1 VKKQDF
7 DVLSVGD
14 ACLDVIITNLDN
26 DINVHEVVHGN
37 FAQVLPGGGF
47 TTPAAMQ
54 RLGVKVAWAADFGTD
69 EISKFILKEISR
81 EGIDLSYSKVVN
93 RNLQRI
99 SVSLSKESNRSF
111 LSYQDRN
118 PFIPAAFTGIVKAR
132 AKVVYMPGSLFG
144 WMFDIGAFIAKMRR
158 MKIIVDGNGVERY
171 LLRQNKVK
179 RALRKMDVFILNA
192 AEACH
197 LAEENDIHLAMK
209 RLGKYCKLIVVKN
222 GRNGALALEE
232 NKIIEIPAIPVNAV
246 DTTGA
251 GDCFNAGYIASWLS
265 GLSLQ
270 ECLQRANIV
279 AGLSTTVAGG
289 AAKTIRNEDVQY
301 WMDKV
306 YSMREGEM

>member
-1 VKKQDF
+1 VEKQYF
-7 DVLSVGD
+7 DVLAVGN
-14 ACLDVIITNLDN
+14 ACLDVIVTDLDN
-26 DINVHEVVHGN
+26 DIYMHEVLQGN
-37 FAQVLPGGGF
+37 CAQVLPGGGF

-54 RLGVKVAWAADFGTD
+54 RLGVKVTWAADFGTD
-69 EISKFILKEISR
+69 EISKYILKEIIS
-81 EGIDLSYSKVVN
+81 EGIDLSYSKTVN

-118 PFIPAAFTGIVKAR
+118 PLIPAAFIGIVNAR

-144 WMFDIGAFIAKMRR
+144 WMFDIGAFIAKIRR
-158 MKIIVDGNGVERY
+158 MKVIVDGNGVERY
-171 LLRQNKVK
+171 LLRQSKVK
-179 RALRKMDVFILNA
+179 RALRKMDIFILNA

-197 LAEENDIHLAMK
+197 LVEENDINLAMK

-222 GRNGALALEE
+222 GKKGALALEK
-232 NKIIEIPAIPVNAV
+232 NKIIEVPAIPVNAI

-265 GLSLQ
+265 GLSLR

-289 AAKTIRNEDVQY
+289 ATKTIHKEDVQF
-301 WMDKV
+301 WMDKF
-306 YSMREGEM
+306 YSMHEGEM